1 MFLLIINL
9 YKINADNT
17 FGGIKESHSDI
28 DIDIKDYNAPLGYT
42 FIPPSKETDVWNG
55 SDWVAPYI
63 PTLDELKRFKRDE
76 IAESRFNA
84 EVAGVMGIK
93 TDRESQALLTGAC
106 LQAVIDPTYTLNWKT
121 IDGTFV
127 ELTAEDVK
135 AIGTTVRTHVQTQFN
150 REKELNELIDN
161 CGSASELD
169 LITWDMG

>member
-1 MFLLIINL
+1 MIIYL
-9 YKINADNT
+9 YVINQDKT

-28 DIDIKDYNAPLGYT
+28 DIDIKDYTAPLGYT

-55 SDWVAPYI
+55 SDWVAPYV
-63 PTLDELKRFKRDE
+63 PTLEEVKALKKAE
-76 IAESRFNA
+76 IASARYEA
-84 EVAGVMGIK
+84 EIAGISGIK

-106 LQAVIDPTYTLNWKT
+106 LQAVIDPTYSFQWKT

-135 AIGTTVRTHVQTQFN
+135 AIGTMVRTHVQTQFN

-161 CGSASELD
+161 CDSASELD